1 MSQPLQNFIYKHTI
15 GLENVRRNK
24 KKEKGEITLLLK
36 HPKTSAKSAV
46 EIATTNI

>member
-1 MSQPLQNFIYKHTI
+1 MMQPLQNFIYKHTI

-24 KKEKGEITLLLK
+24 KKEELTLLLK